1 MAHEENSPLNITP
14 GAIRF
19 NTDSMKLEYFRIGME
34 GGDTS
39 SYAGIGTAAAGEWV
53 QITTDTPDI
62 QTGGARGLIGNGAQ
76 SGGDSTVEE
85 NDYITIST
93 TGNAINFGDLVTTGT
108 RGNASVGSRTRG
120 YVAGGYPDSAAKI
133 DIDTCTFAS
142 TGSFADYGDLTTA
155 RYGLTSLSNSTRGVF
170 IGGDSNKTDY
180 ITLTSTGTAQDWGN
194 NLGVYAARGCAS
206 STRGLV
212 MGSES
217 PAIDPDIDYITISTQ
232 GNWSE
237 FGELSTT
244 RSAGAAASNSVRAI
258 CFGGTNPSP
267 TPGTVYNTIDYVT
280 IATLG
285 DAVDFGDAT
294 ESFFRSMAAS
304 SSTRATRSGGYAPSS
319 TVVIDYVQ
327 IMSTGNAIDFGD
339 LLISRG
345 EGHGCS
351 NGHGGLG

>member
-1 MAHEENSPLNITP
+1 MTHQENAPLSVTP

-19 NTDSMKLEYFRIGME
+19 NTDSMKLEYYR
-34 GGDTS
+34 GGPV
-39 SYAGIGTAAAGEWV
+39 GFGTTTTTGEWV
-53 QITTDTPDI
+53 NITTDTPDI
-62 QTGGARGLIGNGAQ
+62 QTGGARGVFGTGAQ
-76 SGGDSTVEE
+76 SDSDNTGEE
-85 NDYITIST
+85 NEYITIST
-93 TGNAINFGDLVTTGT
+93 TGNGINFGNLVSTGA

-120 YVAGGYPDSAAKI
+120 YVAGGYPDSSAKN
-133 DIDTCTFAS
+133 DIDTFTFAS
-142 TGSFADYGDLTTA
+142 TGSFVDYGDLTA
-155 RYGLTSLSNSTRGVF
+155 GRYGLTSLSNSTRGVF
-170 IGGDSNKTDY
+170 IGGSSNKTDY
-180 ITLTSTGTAQDWGN
+180 ITLTSTGTAQDWGD
-194 NLGVYAARGCAS
+194 NLSVYAARGCAS

-244 RSAGAAASNSVRAI
+244 RSAGAAVSNSVRAI
-258 CFGGTNPSP
+258 CFGGSTP
-267 TPGTVYNTIDYVT
+267 TIVNTIDYVT

-285 DAVDFGDAT
+285 NAIDFGDISTAMY
-294 ESFFRSMAAS
+294 RGHGGS
-304 SSTRATRSGGYAPSS
+304 SSTRAVAVGGYTPGTSA
-319 TVVIDYVQ
+319 VMEYVQ

-339 LLISRG
+339 LITGRG

>member
-1 MAHEENSPLNITP
+1 MSIKP
-14 GAIRF
+14 GALRF
-19 NTDSMKLEYFRIGME
+19 NTDSMKLEIFRGSPNYE
-34 GGDTS
+34 GS
-39 SYAGIGTAAAGEWV
+39 ASMAGIGTLAAGQWEEIV
-53 QITTDTPDI
+53 ATSPEA
-62 QTGGARGLIGNGAQ
+62 QTGGARGVFGTGSQ
-76 SGGDSTVEE
+76 SDSDVTGEE
-85 NDYITIST
+85 NEYITIST
-93 TGNAINFGDLVTTGT
+93 TGNGINFGNLVSTGV

-120 YVAGGYPDSAAKI
+120 YVAGGYPDSSSKT
-133 DIDTCTFAS
+133 DIDTFTFAS
-142 TGSFADYGDLTTA
+142 TGSFVDYGDLTTG

-170 IGGDSNKTDY
+170 IGGSSNKTDY

-194 NLGVYAARGCAS
+194 SLGVYAARGCAS

-244 RSAGAAASNSVRAI
+244 RSAGAAVSNSVRAI
-258 CFGGTNPSP
+258 CFSGS
-267 TPGTVYNTIDYVT
+267 TPDVVNTIDYVT

-285 DAVDFGDAT
+285 NAIDFGDVST
-294 ESFFRSMAAS
+294 GVFRSHGGS
-304 SSTRATRSGGYAPSS
+304 SSTRAVKAGGYTPGTSA
-319 TVVIDYVQ
+319 VMEYVQ

-339 LLISRG
+339 LITCRG

-351 NGHGGLG
+351 NGHGGL

>member
-1 MAHEENSPLNITP
+1 MSHQENAPLSVIP

-19 NTDSMKLEYFRIGME
+19 NTDSMKLEYYR
-34 GGDTS
+34 GGPV
-39 SYAGIGTAAAGEWV
+39 GFGTTTQTGEWV
-53 QITTDTPDI
+53 NLTTDSPDI
-62 QTGGARGLIGNGAQ
+62 QTGGTRALIGNGAE
-76 SGGDSTVEE
+76 SGGDDTVEE
-85 NDYITIST
+85 NEYITIST
-93 TGNAINFGDLVTTGT
+93 TGTAINFGNLVTTGT

-120 YVAGGYPDSAAKI
+120 YVAGGYPDSASKI
-133 DIDTCTFAS
+133 DIDVCTFAS
-142 TGSFADYGDLTTA
+142 TGSFADYGDLTAA

-170 IGGDSNKTDY
+170 IGGSTNNTDY

-194 NLGVYAARGCAS
+194 SLGVYAARGCAS

-217 PAIDPDIDYITISTQ
+217 PVIDPDIDYITISTQ

-237 FGELSTT
+237 FGELSIT
-244 RSAGAAASNSVRAI
+244 RSAGGAASNSVRAI

-285 DAVDFGDAT
+285 NAQDFGDAT
-294 ESFFRSMAAS
+294 ESSYRSMATS
-304 SSTRATRSGGYAPSS
+304 SSTRATRSGGYTPSS
-319 TVVIDYVQ
+319 TVTIEYVQ